1 MREKLTSE
9 RVFLWQMRIERA
21 RWWLSFAASVGSR
34 NGSFLFFVAPATRQ
48 NHTRD
53 EEQSR
58 PRSISLQL
66 SCSLCVSLSG
76 ANKHSCLNKVVGT
89 MPGPIGGA
97 GGYWGGGS
105 RLTHTSTICIAIPIG
120 KMLLPGCLPLLCPSN
135 AFHHKTPPRYTC
147 ACYNGS
153 VHIRSAR
160 FHPQCELVRKK
171 YFQCFL

>member
-1 MREKLTSE
+1 MRVKLTSE

-21 RWWLSFAASVGSR
+21 RWWFSLAASVGSR

-58 PRSISLQL
+58 LRSISLQL
-66 SCSLCVSLSG
+66 SCSLCVSLWG

-97 GGYWGGGS
+97 GEGGYWGGGS
-105 RLTHTSTICIAIPIG
+105 RLTHTSTICIVIPIG
-120 KMLLPGCLPLLCPSN
+120 KMLLPGCLPLLCPSFN
-135 AFHHKTPPRYTC
+135 AFPHNSPALYRRLIQWVSPHTK
-147 ACYNGS
+147 
-153 VHIRSAR
+153 RS
-160 FHPQCELVRKK
+160 FS
-171 YFQCFL
+171 